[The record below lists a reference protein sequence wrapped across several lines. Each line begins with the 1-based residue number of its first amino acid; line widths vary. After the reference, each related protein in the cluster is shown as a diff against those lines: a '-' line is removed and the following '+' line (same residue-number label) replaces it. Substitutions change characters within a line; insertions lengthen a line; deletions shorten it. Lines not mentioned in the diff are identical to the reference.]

1 MGLGAVAAAS
11 ASVFWYALG
20 VQLPTAVTHGIR
32 ITVRVAYSEAQ
43 SDPAH
48 RQWFYLYTIR
58 IANEGSRTMQLVSR
72 HWIIEDARGEV
83 REVRGRG
90 VVGQQPTLNPGKG
103 FEYTSGCPL
112 ETPFGAMRGTYQMVD
127 ETGHEYEVVIPPFAL
142 RQAGAEN

>member
-1 MGLGAVAAAS
+1 MPAA
-11 ASVFWYALG
+11 

-32 ITVRVAYSEAQ
+32 VTVRVTYAEGQ
-43 SDPAH
+43 SDPAR

-72 HWIIEDARGEV
+72 HWIIEDARGET
-83 REVRGRG
+83 REVRGPG
-90 VVGQQPTLNPGKG
+90 VVGQQPTLHPGEG

-127 ETGHEYEVVIPPFAL
+127 ESGREYDIEIPPFAL

>member
-1 MGLGAVAAAS
+1 MPAA
-11 ASVFWYALG
+11 

-32 ITVRVAYSEAQ
+32 VTVRVTYSEGQ
-43 SDPAH
+43 SDPAR

-58 IANEGSRTMQLVSR
+58 IANEGSRTMQLISR
-72 HWIIEDARGEV
+72 HWIIEDARGET
-83 REVRGRG
+83 REVRGPG
-90 VVGQQPTLNPGKG
+90 VVGQQPTLQPGEG

-127 ETGHEYEVVIPPFAL
+127 ETGREYEVEIPPFAL